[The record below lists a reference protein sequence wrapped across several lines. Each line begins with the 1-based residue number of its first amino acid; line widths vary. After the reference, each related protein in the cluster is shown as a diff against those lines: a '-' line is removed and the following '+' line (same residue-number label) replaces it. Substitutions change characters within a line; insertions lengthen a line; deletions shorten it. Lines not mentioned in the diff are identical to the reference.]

1 MSAFILIDK
10 SNNTV
15 VTDLSYAVEFL
26 GVVYYRPEGFFDRN
40 GSANRDYLRFSVI
53 QCSLDGVTIAF
64 TGDKPTQ
71 EEIDDAVR
79 DARITHPWKFTRH

>member
-1 MSAFILIDK
+1 MSAFILFDK
-10 SNNTV
+10 NDNTV

-26 GVVYYRPEGFFDRN
+26 GVVYYRPDGIFERN
-40 GSANRDYLRFSVI
+40 GSADRDYHRFYTI

-64 TGDKPTQ
+64 SGEKPTQ

-79 DARITHPWKFTRH
+79 NARITHPWKFTRH